1 MSKPG
6 MISET
11 LPCGESSQRVDS
23 AVATGTEPR
32 EFAELGLKSCVDLV
46 RECEC
51 EEEDGKAEVG
61 V

>member
-1 MSKPG
+1 

-11 LPCGESSQRVDS
+11 LPCGESSQRVVS
-23 AVATGTEPR
+23 AAGTGPR
-32 EFAELGLKSCVDLV
+32 EFAELGLKRCADLV
-46 RECEC
+46 REC